1 MFLRFSIDD
10 VYYGSFPAI
19 AIMNTVIFF
28 FKAVKQIKFIRHMIH
43 SASGK
48 GIAPEYSTKSQQAS
62 LYSPILFNRFLS
74 VIRAAGGKS
83 AGVIPKVNW

>member
-28 FKAVKQIKFIRHMIH
+28 FKAVKQIK

-48 GIAPEYSTKSQQAS
+48 GIAPEYPPHSENSSFYNSMLFYS
-62 LYSPILFNRFLS
+62 LHEICG
-74 VIRAAGGKS
+74 A
-83 AGVIPKVNW
+83 